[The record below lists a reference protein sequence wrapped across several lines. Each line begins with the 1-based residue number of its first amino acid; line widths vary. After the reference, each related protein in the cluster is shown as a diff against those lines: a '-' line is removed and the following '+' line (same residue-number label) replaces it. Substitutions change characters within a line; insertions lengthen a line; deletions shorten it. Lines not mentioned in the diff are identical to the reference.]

1 MPDAAPGMIGPKRA
15 HLGPSEVEEFLRG
28 DLSATERRRV
38 VRHLLAGC
46 PVCQATVRLLWEPV
60 ARL

>member
-1 MPDAAPGMIGPKRA
+1 MLVDVADSVGRKGAHFGAA
-15 HLGPSEVEEFLRG
+15 EVEALLRG
-28 DLSATERRRV
+28 DLPAAERRRV